1 MSLNANPLQR
11 SLGERIGHALAF
23 ELIALLICAPALAW
37 LLGKP
42 LLQLGLLTLMFSTVA
57 MLWNMLFNWLFDRAQ
72 QRLGFRRDLRV
83 RLCHALLFET
93 GLIVVLVPLAAW
105 WLSIGLLEALS
116 RRMGCDVSLSAVM
129 GPLLERDARALQL
142 EHHLPGVPAPYR
154 TQDANEACV
163 MELLE
168 TGRSADSAYD
178 TRHSPVASYLVKSLG
193 MPAVLPPPEE
203 VKNVETAIGASRAE
217 QQRTAM
223 L

>member
-42 LLQLGLLTLMFSTVA
+42 LLQLGLLTLMFSFVA

-105 WLSIGLLEALS
+105 WLSIGLLEALLLDIGLILFFLPYTVAFNWGWDVLRERWLA
-116 RRMGCDVSLSAVM
+116 RRA
-129 GPLLERDARALQL
+129 AA
-142 EHHLPGVPAPYR
+142 
-154 TQDANEACV
+154 
-163 MELLE
+163 
-168 TGRSADSAYD
+168 
-178 TRHSPVASYLVKSLG
+178 
-193 MPAVLPPPEE
+193 PAV
-203 VKNVETAIGASRAE
+203 
-217 QQRTAM
+217 QRT
-223 L
+223 

>member
-105 WLSIGLLEALS
+105 WLSIGLLEALLLDIGLILFFLPYTVAFNWGWDVLRERWLV
-116 RRMGCDVSLSAVM
+116 RRA
-129 GPLLERDARALQL
+129 AA
-142 EHHLPGVPAPYR
+142 
-154 TQDANEACV
+154 
-163 MELLE
+163 
-168 TGRSADSAYD
+168 
-178 TRHSPVASYLVKSLG
+178 
-193 MPAVLPPPEE
+193 PAV
-203 VKNVETAIGASRAE
+203 
-217 QQRTAM
+217 QRT
-223 L
+223 